1 MTPSNPDPVIPSP
14 GPPLARLAVCA
25 SGSEGSRKWAG
36 RQGHAPWAC
45 PGAQRSS
52 QVLRP
57 RGAESR
63 RPRPVTVSWPGS
75 RLPSPCPSRRPAL
88 PGAAARPR
96 VPAVPGSRSRRR
108 TSIPLVSVWNASGS
122 GRAFFL
128 SIAALYIACRRSY
141 SRGSNCFPLESPP
154 YWWLQ
159 TRIWERGALPPVQQP
174 DLLEGA
180 VPFGAY
186 RALWL
191 RDGIY
196 ATDLQGFRGCIA
208 FL

>member
-1 MTPSNPDPVIPSP
+1 MGGEA
-14 GPPLARLAVCA
+14 GPRPLGL
-25 SGSEGSRKWAG
+25 SRGPAEL
-36 RQGHAPWAC
+36 
-45 PGAQRSS
+45 

-63 RPRPVTVSWPGS
+63 RPRPVTVPWPGS

-159 TRIWERGALPPVQQP
+159 TRIWERGTLPPVQQP
-174 DLLEGA
+174 DLLETA

-186 RALWL
+186 RAPWL

-196 ATDLQGFRGCIA
+196 ATELQGFGGCIA